1 MPKLM
6 TSLKIPSTFY
16 LWKGGKCPL
25 CLVGWLYPVC
35 TGLSQNLLAVG
46 VGGWSNRTPWLE
58 CVRRSKMKI
67 QGEKGHVQSRTR
79 PKIFQGRPDLRST
92 QKDPPG
98 PGARIQSKAKS
109 TKKTLAVAPTSKLLV
124 AVQTPKNI
132 VIRVKVSYGCLGRE
146 EISIIRCDQ
155 CLAYDIGKSNLPRK

>member
-67 QGEKGHVQSRTR
+67 QGEKGHVESRTR

-109 TKKTLAVAPTSKLLV
+109 TKKNPSRCS
-124 AVQTPKNI
+124 NI
-132 VIRVKVSYGCLGRE
+132 KASSCRADAKKYRYSGEGQLRM
-146 EISIIRCDQ
+146 S
-155 CLAYDIGKSNLPRK
+155 GKRRNIDHPLRSMPRLRHR